1 MRMADGTRYNVRA
14 GGRESPALARARLR
28 SPRGFREA
36 AWARVLSYE
45 VMESVL
51 IAQREGSVA
60 TLIMNRPQT
69 KNALDPEL
77 LSALG
82 AGLSEVA
89 SDPAVRAVVLTGAG
103 GAFCSGADLKGTL
116 GNLDAGADLGP
127 RIEQF
132 HALIRSI
139 VHAQKP
145 FIAAVR
151 GPAVGF
157 GADLALACDLRV
169 LSPDAYIQE
178 KFVAIGL
185 MPDGGGSFW
194 LPRLVGLGR
203 ALEYLLLGTRIDAP
217 LALSLGLANRV
228 VEDERAEALVLART
242 LAAGPP
248 LALAAIKNAV
258 RESALGGIEAALA
271 REKQGQT
278 ELLASR
284 DFREGVAAWGAKR
297 EPNFSGE

>member
-1 MRMADGTRYNVRA
+1 MAERLLV
-14 GGRESPALARARLR
+14 SPVPLMACAYSDDRDLIVPKADQL
-28 SPRGFREA
+28 
-36 AWARVLSYE
+36 VLDFE
-45 VMESVL
+45 GMESVL
-51 IAQREGSVA
+51 LAEREGSVA
-60 TLIMNRPQT
+60 TLTMNRPQT

-77 LSALG
+77 LFAL
-82 AGLSEVA
+82 AKGLAEVA
-89 SDPAVRAVVLTGAG
+89 AARSVRAVVLTGAG
-103 GAFCSGADLKGTL
+103 DAFCSGADLKGAL
-116 GNLDAGADLGP
+116 SDLDSGADLGP
-127 RIEQF
+127 RITQF
-132 HALIRSI
+132 HALIRTI
-139 VHAQKP
+139 VHAPKP

-194 LPRLVGLGR
+194 LPRLVGIGR

-228 VEDERAEALVLART
+228 AADERAEAQALAAT

-248 LALAAIKNAV
+248 LALAAIKGAV
-258 RESALGGIEAALA
+258 RESANAGIEAALE
-271 REKQGQT
+271 REKEGQT
-278 ELLASR
+278 ALLGSM
-284 DFREGVAAWGAKR
+284 DFREGVASWSAKR
-297 EPNFSGE
+297 SPTFVGK